1 MKILAIGAHPDDL
14 EIGIFGTLAK
24 HSALGDEI
32 VLCDLTQGEMGSNG
46 TVYERYLE
54 AEAAAKLIDARRVCL
69 KLPDRGIR
77 VEQEQILKVVSLI
90 RKERPD
96 YILYPYYED
105 YHPDHEATSHLVKEA
120 IHSSGLKHYNT
131 DGLQSHR
138 PSKSAQYFINDIKA
152 YNLLIDIS
160 DYMDL
165 KVQALRCHKSQFLRT
180 EDATATYL
188 NNGFIEKVQTRNA
201 YLGSV
206 MSHCNFAEA
215 LFLKETPLLD
225 SLVGRL
231 K

>member
-1 MKILAIGAHPDDL
+1 MKILVIGAHPDDL

-46 TVYERYLE
+46 TVHERFLE
-54 AEAAAKLIDARRVCL
+54 AKVAAELIKAKRVCL

-77 VEQEQILKVVSLI
+77 VEEGQIFKLVQLI
-90 RKERPD
+90 REEKPD
-96 YILYPYYED
+96 YILYPFYED

-120 IHSSGLKHYNT
+120 IHSSGLKHYIT
-131 DGLQSHR
+131 DGLESHR
-138 PSKSAQYFINDIKA
+138 PSKSAQYFINDIGP

-160 DYMDL
+160 EYMDL
-165 KVQALRCHKSQFLRT
+165 KIQALKCHKSQFLRT
-180 EDATATYL
+180 EGTTATYL
-188 NNGFIEKVQTRNA
+188 NNGFIEKVRTRNA

-215 LFLKETPLLD
+215 LLLKETPLLD